1 MRPGRVRWTH
11 HPYYRRAGCEWIG
24 SMPWAS
30 ALWGAAQGDGQ
41 RRREFLQRL
50 RPVQREALGFP
61 APSSAYWSVGSL
73 DAARRWYPKM
83 DLSAV
88 AQKVARLSKL

>member
-1 MRPGRVRWTH
+1 MLPPARQTLLFLLLLKH
-11 HPYYRRAGCEWIG
+11 LSLLRRHQLILRQQV
-24 SMPWAS
+24 PDQ
-30 ALWGAAQGDGQ
+30 LQ
-41 RRREFLQRL
+41 RLLRREFLQRL